1 MSIMKLQLS
10 YSIYIELIA
19 WEKQSYMHAYGQVTC
34 DVIDV
39 DEGSEYE

>member
-1 MSIMKLQLS
+1 MKLQAC

-19 WEKQSYMHAYGQVTC
+19 QEKQTYMHAYGQVTC

-39 DEGSEYE
+39 DGGNEYA